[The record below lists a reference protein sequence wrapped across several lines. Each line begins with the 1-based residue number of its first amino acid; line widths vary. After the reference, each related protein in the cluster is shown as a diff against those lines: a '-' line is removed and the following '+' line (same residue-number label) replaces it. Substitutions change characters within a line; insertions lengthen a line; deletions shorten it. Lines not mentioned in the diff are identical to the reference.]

1 MPKSKLSQ
9 LPAPPKNPL
18 VYFLVVAVTLVIGFF
33 SGNYYSDQQQ
43 SRQIKSATVTRIVD
57 GDTVELDSGQL
68 VRLNGIACPEKGDK
82 FYQEAKDL
90 LTTMALN
97 QTVTLE
103 YQPHYSKD
111 SYKRILAF
119 VFVNDT
125 HLNEQLVKQGFC
137 TAAIYSKRAKLIY
150 QDELIQAQNE
160 AKQEK
165 LGRWE

>member
-1 MPKSKLSQ
+1 MPKNK
-9 LPAPPKNPL
+9 PARFTPPKNPL
-18 VYFLVVAVTLVIGFF
+18 VYGLIILFTLLVGFF

-68 VRLNGIACPEKGDK
+68 VRLNGIACPEKGEK

-90 LTTMALN
+90 LTTLALN

-111 SYKRILAF
+111 SYSRVLAF

-125 HLNEQLVKQGFC
+125 HLNEQLVGQGYC
-137 TAAIYSKRAKLIY
+137 TATIYSKRAKLIY
-150 QDELIQAQNE
+150 QDELQQVQE
-160 AKQEK
+160 QAKQDK
-165 LGRWE
+165 LGRWK